1 MRAREHAMRYALTLL
16 LCALVASCS
25 GRDVREQIGDL
36 DSPQLEVATFGAGCF
51 WCAEAAF
58 EQLDGV
64 VDVSSGFMGGA
75 ELEAPTGDELVAA
88 GHAEVVQVVFDPEVT
103 SYDTLLDWFWR
114 VHDPASFNKQ
124 GGDEGP
130 EYRSEIFVR
139 GAQQRAE
146 ATASRAAL
154 QAAFERPIVTTIT
167 DATRYYPARDEHQ
180 DYYAKNKDGQYCQT
194 VIAPHLRGAG
204 LED

>member
-1 MRAREHAMRYALTLL
+1 MRQVLTMLL
-16 LCALVASCS
+16 LAVVASCS
-25 GRDVREQIGDL
+25 GRDVRDQVGDL
-36 DSPQLEVATFGAGCF
+36 ESPQLEVATFGAGCF

-88 GHAEVVQVVFDPEVT
+88 GHAEVVQVVFDPAVT

-114 VHDPASFNKQ
+114 VHDPSSFNKQ

-130 EYRSEIFVR
+130 EYRTEIFVR
-139 GAQQRAE
+139 GAGQRAS
-146 ATASRAAL
+146 ALASRAAL
-154 QAAFERPIVTTIT
+154 QETSERPIVTTIT
-167 DATRYYPARDEHQ
+167 DATRYYPAREEHQ
-180 DYYAKNKDGQYCQT
+180 DYYAKNRDGQYCQT
-194 VIAPHLRGAG
+194 VIAPHLRSVG